1 LNYYN
6 GRQSYFFHVDGF
18 GVSYF
23 FQRMTTVQI
32 LGIDG
37 SPDTKKL
44 RSNVRLALASLGI
57 KAVVENIT
65 KIEDLVKYKIN
76 GIPALVV
83 NGTVVLQKK
92 VPETEDLEAML
103 KVFIQPNAN
112 PFNMKKLIVP
122 TDFSPTAEN
131 AFRFALQLAEHQ
143 NSAIKVVNVFSP
155 EFDPQNPYLNDSVGV
170 LEESIRGQLDKFVA
184 GTVPSGSQAAIE
196 QACIIGFP
204 AEEVVNLSCQEETG
218 MIVMGATGEK
228 GLFEKVFGSISV
240 AVASKADCP
249 VLLVPD
255 GAKYQGIKQIL
266 YASDF
271 ENLSEKV
278 LNKLIGM
285 ANTFNA
291 GIHFVH
297 VASADEKQDFKE
309 IENSLF
315 KVLFKNGEP
324 SFSFNMSK
332 VAGNSVAEGLNE
344 YAANNNIDMVVLV
357 HPRRNFWDALFHK
370 SVTKEMT
377 FNPKLP
383 VLVLHE
389 K

>member
-1 LNYYN
+1 
-6 GRQSYFFHVDGF
+6 
-18 GVSYF
+18 
-23 FQRMTTVQI
+23 MTTVQI

-44 RSNVRLALASLGI
+44 RANVRLALASLGI
-57 KAVVENIT
+57 KAMVENVT
-65 KIEDLVKYKIN
+65 KVEDLVKFKIN

-92 VPETEDLEAML
+92 VPETEDLKAML
-103 KVFIQPNAN
+103 KVFIQPITN

-122 TDFSPTAEN
+122 TDFSTTAEN
-131 AFRFALQLAEHQ
+131 AFRFALQLADQQH
-143 NSAIKVVNVFSP
+143 SALKVVNVFSP
-155 EFDPQNPYLNDSVGV
+155 EFDPQNPYLNESVGI
-170 LEESIRGQLDKFVA
+170 LEEAVRSQLNDFVANTTAALGGQL
-184 GTVPSGSQAAIE
+184 PAIE
-196 QACIIGFP
+196 KECIIGFP
-204 AEEVVNLSCQEETG
+204 AEEVVNLSCQEEAG

-240 AVASKADCP
+240 AVASKAECP
-249 VLLVPD
+249 VLIVPD
-255 GAKYQGIKQIL
+255 GAAYQGIKQIL

-271 ENLSEKV
+271 ENLSEKA
-278 LNKLIGM
+278 LKKLVSI

-297 VASADEKQDFKE
+297 VASGDENQDFKE

-315 KVLFKNGEP
+315 KVLFNGSEP
-324 SFSFNMSK
+324 SFSFSMSK
-332 VAGNSVAEGLNE
+332 VADSSVAKGLNE
-344 YAANNNIDMVVLV
+344 YAANNKIDMVVLV